1 MDCPNKQYLNG
12 LAHGMRGSGTGGM
25 EADVFS
31 WDTSTH
37 MALLG
42 ELNHC
47 RLCPVERKQ
56 YVLWCLKVSHSSQ
69 SFWKPVSQQEE
80 HNAGSS
86 Y

>member
-1 MDCPNKQYLNG
+1 MDCHSKEYLNG
-12 LAHGMRGSGTGGM
+12 IAHQVRGTEAGGM
-25 EADVFS
+25 EADVVS
-31 WDTSTH
+31 CDTSTH
-37 MALLG
+37 MVLLR

-56 YVLWCLKVSHSSQ
+56 YILWCLKMSHSLQ